1 MDARR
6 KRLLF
11 RATHCGMREND
22 ILLGGFA
29 EAEIHRLSDVHLDQF
44 EALLGFP
51 DNDLYNWASGRTPP
65 PAEADTP
72 VFRMIFNFNSGNPSG
87 DE

>member
-11 RATHCGMREND
+11 RAQHCGMREND

-29 EAEIHRLSDVHLDQF
+29 EQRIADLDERQLDAF
-44 EALLGFP
+44 EVLLGLP
-51 DNDLYNWASGRTPP
+51 DNDVYDWISGRRPP
-65 PAEADTP
+65 TEAVDAAL
-72 VFRMIFNFNSGNPSG
+72 VEMIKNFNNKI
-87 DE
+87 

>member
-11 RATHCGMREND
+11 RAQHCGMREND

-29 EAEIHRLSDVHLDQF
+29 EARLLDLDDGQLAAFEHL
-44 EALLGFP
+44 LTLP
-51 DNDLYNWASGRTPP
+51 DNDVYDWVSGRRPP
-65 PAEADTP
+65 TDAVDGALVDL
-72 VFRMIFNFNSGNPSG
+72 IKSFNNKS
-87 DE
+87 

>member
-11 RATHCGMREND
+11 RAQHCGMKEND

-29 EAEIHRLSDVHLDQF
+29 EAEIETLNDSQLDSF
-44 EALLGFP
+44 EALMAEP
-51 DNDLYNWASGRTPP
+51 DNDVYNWITGRSVP
-65 PAEADTP
+65 PAERNDD
-72 VFRMIFNFNSGNPSG
+72 VMKMLQNFSNQK
-87 DE
+87 